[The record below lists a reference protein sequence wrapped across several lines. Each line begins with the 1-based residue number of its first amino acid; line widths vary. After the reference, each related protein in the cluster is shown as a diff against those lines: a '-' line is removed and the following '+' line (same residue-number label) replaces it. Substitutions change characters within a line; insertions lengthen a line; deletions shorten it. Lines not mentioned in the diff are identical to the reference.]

1 MRFLSGWKTLCHS
14 GLLERALLGKNCKK
28 KKGALSRQP
37 LEGTEIPS
45 FYTSVGLV
53 TLNPKGTF

>member
-1 MRFLSGWKTLCHS
+1 MSQWPVGESFAGEELQ
-14 GLLERALLGKNCKK
+14 KK